1 LSNSLQLFSEV
12 GKMRQGNARW
22 WGTRLSEAFPKA
34 WTGM

>member
-22 WGTRLSEAFPKA
+22 GTRLSEAFPKA